1 MDRVVFDYANTLT
14 TPDNLRAEMEQEA
27 GETEPGP
34 HYIVA
39 AYPRPG
45 AVWSHLVMNHIKEL
59 QTKNK
64 TKTIESK
71 DLMPFYLWLMSGK
84 N

>member
-1 MDRVVFDYANTLT
+1 MKYYDDS
-14 TPDNLRAEMEQEA
+14 DNLRRVELR
-27 GETEPGP
+27 GNKSITL
-34 HYIVA
+34 HCC

-59 QTKNK
+59 QIKNR

-71 DLMPFYLWLMSGK
+71 DLISFYPWLIGGSE
-84 N
+84 